1 MKDLLISPNQPAIG
15 HAYSA
20 KAVGR
25 TNKQGNQPIVYEGY
39 KDGMHLVRDTQG
51 TTFRAFRTSAPHQ
64 KPEFQYDVEDIV
76 K

>member
-1 MKDLLISPNQPAIG
+1 MKDLMISVTAPAIG

-25 TNKQGNQPIVYEGY
+25 TNKQGNQPVIYDGY

-51 TTFRAFRTSAPHQ
+51 TTFRAFRTSAAHQ
-64 KPEFQYDVEDIV
+64 KPEFQYDVADVV